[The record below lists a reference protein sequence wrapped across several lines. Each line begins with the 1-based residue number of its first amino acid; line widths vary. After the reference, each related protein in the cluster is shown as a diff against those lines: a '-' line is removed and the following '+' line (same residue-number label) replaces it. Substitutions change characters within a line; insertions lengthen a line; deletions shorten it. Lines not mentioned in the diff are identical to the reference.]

1 MATIK
6 YKMHRVSLRAAL
18 CFFVALSFVSILLP
32 IAASAMSDEML
43 CCAGK
48 SGHCDSGIA
57 AKKRPKFAEPMCGL
71 HNTAIEDD
79 SITIVAEPPQ
89 ISSGNGPA
97 VKPASLSRPC
107 RMECG
112 ICTAGSSRQQDR
124 ERAIAR
130 ALTGDNSPADTIS
143 QREDVPRFL
152 SSNDE
157 WSRTNPRGPPASS
170 I

>member
-1 MATIK
+1 M
-6 YKMHRVSLRAAL
+6 
-18 CFFVALSFVSILLP
+18 ALSFVSILLP
-32 IAASAMSDEML
+32 IATSANISNEMP

-57 AKKRPKFAEPMCGL
+57 AKKPPKFAEPMCGL
-71 HNTAIEDD
+71 HNAATEDD
-79 SITIVAEPPQ
+79 SITIVVEPLQ
-89 ISSGNGPA
+89 SSSANGPA
-97 VKPASLSRPC
+97 VKSVSLTRPC

-112 ICTAGSSRQQDR
+112 VCTAGSSRQQNR

-130 ALTGDNSPADTIS
+130 ALAGHTSPAQTIS
-143 QREDVPRFL
+143 RREDLPRFI

-157 WSRTNPRGPPASS
+157 WSRTIPRGPPASS